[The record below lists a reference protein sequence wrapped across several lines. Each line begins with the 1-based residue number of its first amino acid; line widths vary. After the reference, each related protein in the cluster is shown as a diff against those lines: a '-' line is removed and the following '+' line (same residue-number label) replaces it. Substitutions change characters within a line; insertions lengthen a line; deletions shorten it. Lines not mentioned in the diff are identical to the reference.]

1 MNHDNNLS
9 RRGFLQASA
18 AWAAALP
25 VSRMATGQQTQPAS
39 AMMPK
44 RRLGKTGLQVPILQM
59 GGSFNL
65 APVLFRRALEL
76 GVNFVDTAASYMGRR
91 AEGILGKTLGKLA
104 KREDYMIITK
114 GHPKKPEDIYE
125 RCLPRSLAQLQ
136 SDYVDGWFFHG
147 LDDPSILTSPEWKA
161 AAEKAKKSGKTRFF
175 GFSCHGKNVVEL
187 LKTSAKVGFVDVI
200 MLKYNF
206 RSYGD
211 AELNRAIDAAYKAD
225 VGLIAMKTQG
235 AAVSLAERMNPFE
248 QAGYNKHQ
256 AVLKAVWRDPRMA
269 SCCSEMPSL
278 KILEENV
285 AAATQ
290 PLTTR
295 EARLV
300 RDWAER
306 TARLYCPGGSGIC
319 RRQCEAALDQPAAIA
334 DTLRCLMYHDSYGR
348 QGDARELFA
357 QLPDSLRPSL
367 DIDLAA
373 AERACPL
380 RLPVAKLV
388 RDALGRLR
396 CDSAAAAE
404 GLCV

>member
-91 AEGILGKTLGKLA
+91 AEGILGKTLPKLA

-114 GHPKKPEDIYE
+114 GHPKKPEDILG

-136 SDYVDGWFFHG
+136 TDYVDAWFFHG

-256 AVLKAVWRDPRMA
+256 AVLKAVWRDQRMA

-278 KILEENV
+278 KILEENA

-300 RDWAER
+300 RDWADR

-380 RLPVAKLV
+380 RLPVARFV
-388 RDALGRLR
+388 REALGRLR
-396 CDSAAAAE
+396 CDSAGAAE

>member
-1 MNHDNNLS
+1 
-9 RRGFLQASA
+9 
-18 AWAAALP
+18 
-25 VSRMATGQQTQPAS
+25 
-39 AMMPK
+39 
-44 RRLGKTGLQVPILQM
+44 
-59 GGSFNL
+59 
-65 APVLFRRALEL
+65 
-76 GVNFVDTAASYMGRR
+76 MGRR
-91 AEGILGKTLGKLA
+91 AEGILGKTLPKLA
-104 KREDYMIITK
+104 KREDYMTITK
-114 GHPKKPEDIYE
+114 GHPKKPEDILG

-136 SDYVDGWFFHG
+136 TDYVDGWFFHG

-187 LKTSAKVGFVDVI
+187 LTSSAKVGFIDVI

-211 AELNRAIDAAYKAD
+211 VELNRAIDAAYKAD

-235 AAVSLAERMNPFE
+235 AAVSLAEHMNPFE

-256 AVLKAVWRDPRMA
+256 AVLKAVWRDERIA

-278 KILEENV
+278 KILEENA

-306 TARLYCPGGSGIC
+306 TAGLYCPGGSGVC

-348 QGDARELFA
+348 RGDARELFA

-380 RLPVAKLV
+380 RLPVARFV

-396 CDSAAAAE
+396 YDSAAAAE